1 MSDDKKKYSASE
13 WATMY
18 GGHSV
23 EGKKE
28 KFQIIQDLSES
39 QLFRT
44 KKAAEGQSVR
54 DAADL
59 VFANLLLLTI
69 FNNNNE
75 FTQLSTEY
83 ADRTVMYSNFNNHR
97 MNATDLYTAL
107 NRLLGNTQD
116 YTGDDKEEIARI
128 NIKNLDVKRYLQHLA
143 KANDDKG
150 FEARFLLKFQRDL
163 NIKDSYMKSLRRLAA
178 DWSNLTDQQRSATIN
193 KLEQYMRT
201 NFKKSDLT
209 MSTTAFKKAG
219 GSNVKKDGM
228 SGLARAA
235 TGAAIGYGLYR
246 LGKAHRDTS
255 YSKAGTE
262 ISPKYPSRRKK

>member
-1 MSDDKKKYSASE
+1 MSDEKYSASE
-13 WATMY
+13 WAAMS

-44 KKAAEGQSVR
+44 KKAAESQSVR

-69 FNNNNE
+69 FNNSNE
-75 FTQLSTEY
+75 FTPLSSGY

-97 MNATDLYTAL
+97 INATDLYTGL
-107 NRLLGNTQD
+107 NRLLGNNQD
-116 YTGDDKEEIARI
+116 YTDADKEDIARI
-128 NIKNLDVKRYLQHLA
+128 NIKHLDVKRYLQHLA
-143 KANDDKG
+143 KANDDTG
-150 FEARFLLKFQRDL
+150 FEAQFLLKFQRDL
-163 NIKDSYMKSLRRLAA
+163 DIQNSYLRALRRMAA
-178 DWSNLTDQQRSATIN
+178 DWNNLSDQQKAITVT

-201 NFKKSDLT
+201 NFKRADLT
-209 MSTTAFKKAG
+209 MATSAFKKQG
-219 GSNVKKDGM
+219 GYNVKKGGM
-228 SGLARAA
+228 GGLAKAA
-235 TGAAIGYGLYR
+235 AGAAIGYGLYR

-262 ISPKYPSRRKK
+262 ITPKYPSRRKK

>member
-1 MSDDKKKYSASE
+1 MSDKKYSASE
-13 WATMY
+13 WAAIY
-18 GGHSV
+18 GGHSLDK
-23 EGKKE
+23 KKE

-69 FNNNNE
+69 FNNSNE
-75 FTQLSTEY
+75 FTPLSAGY

-97 MNATDLYTAL
+97 MNATDLYAGL
-107 NRLLGNTQD
+107 NRLLGSNQD
-116 YTGDDKEEIARI
+116 YTDTDKADIARI
-128 NIKNLDVKRYLQHLA
+128 NIKHLDVKRYLQHLA

-163 NIKDSYMKSLRRLAA
+163 DIQNSYLRALRRMAA
-178 DWSNLTDQQRSATIN
+178 DWDNLSAAQKATAIT
-193 KLEQYMRT
+193 KLEQYMKTKFR
-201 NFKKSDLT
+201 KADLT
-209 MSTTAFKKAG
+209 VAATAFKKQG
-219 GSNVKKDGM
+219 GYNVKKGGM
-228 SGLARAA
+228 SGLAKAA

-246 LGKAHRDTS
+246 LGKAKRDTS
-255 YSKAGTE
+255 YSKAGME
-262 ISPKYPSRRKK
+262 IKPDYPSRRKK